1 LSQLPTKYECFFLS
15 LNVLLQFFILG
26 RLPLLF
32 DLLHFVAPPFV
43 VAGRDEGGRMLG
55 MLAVVI
61 GDDISGAFS
70 TPLSASFPLLGR
82 LHFAVFV
89 GVVVGHFRAFPHAV

>member
-1 LSQLPTKYECFFLS
+1 MSFYNFFP
-15 LNVLLQFFILG
+15 

-43 VAGRDEGGRMLG
+43 VVVDRDGGERMLA
-55 MLAVVI
+55 LVVI

-70 TPLSASFPLLGR
+70 TPLSASSPLLGR
-82 LHFAVFV
+82 LHFVVFV
-89 GVVVGHFRAFPHAV
+89 GVVVGHFRAFPHAL